1 MEMVNRV
8 EIPVDTRLVDR
19 GVFRNVI
26 GHFASG
32 VTIITAR
39 HEGVNYG
46 LTANAVSSLSLDPP
60 MMLVCINKST
70 GTQTAIAK
78 AKVFAVNILR
88 EGQQVIAR
96 QFATPHPDKFR
107 DIPIVF
113 GELGVPLLSDML
125 ATIECRV
132 VGEVTGGTHAVFL
145 AEVQAAHAE
154 EGMPLAYYRGKM
166 GTFVFPSDESN
177 ASLLWHDVLQWEDY
191 Y

>member
-8 EIPVDTRLVDR
+8 DIPVDSRLVDR
-19 GVFRNVI
+19 EVFRNVI

-32 VTIITAR
+32 VTVITTR
-39 HEGVNYG
+39 YEGVNYG
-46 LTANAVSSLSLDPP
+46 LTASAVSSLSLDPP
-60 MMLVCINKST
+60 MILVCINKRT
-70 GTQTAIAK
+70 GTPKIIST
-78 AKVFAVNILR
+78 AKVFVVNILR
-88 EGQQVIAR
+88 EDQQAIAR

-107 DIPIVF
+107 EIPITF
-113 GELGVPLLSDML
+113 GELGVPLLSTML

-154 EGMPLAYYRGKM
+154 EGMPLAYYRGQM
-166 GTFVFPSDESN
+166 GKFVFPSDESKTP
-177 ASLLWHDVLQWEDY
+177 LWRDVLQWEDY

>member
-8 EIPVDTRLVDR
+8 DIPVDSRLVDR
-19 GVFRNVI
+19 EVFRNVI

-32 VTIITAR
+32 VTVITTR
-39 HEGVNYG
+39 YEEVNYG
-46 LTANAVSSLSLDPP
+46 LTASAVSSLSLDPP
-60 MMLVCINKST
+60 MVLVCINKRT
-70 GTQTAIAK
+70 GTPQVISTT
-78 AKVFAVNILR
+78 KVFSVNILR
-88 EGQQVIAR
+88 ENQQALAR

-107 DIPIVF
+107 DVPIIY
-113 GELGVPLLSDML
+113 GELGVPLLSNAL

-154 EGMPLAYYRGKM
+154 EGMPLAYYRGRM
-166 GTFVFPSDESN
+166 GTFVFPSDEGK
-177 ASLLWHDVLQWEDY
+177 APLWRDVLQWEDY

>member
-1 MEMVNRV
+1 MEIVNRV
-8 EIPVDTRLVDR
+8 EIPEGTRFVDR
-19 GVFRNVI
+19 EVFRDVI

-32 VTIITAR
+32 VTVITTR
-39 HEGVNYG
+39 YEEVNYG
-46 LTANAVSSLSLDPP
+46 LTASAVSSLSLDPP
-60 MMLVCINKST
+60 MVLVCINKRT
-70 GTQTAIAK
+70 CTQKVIAK

-88 EGQQVIAR
+88 EDQQAIAR

-113 GELGVPLLSDML
+113 GELGVPLLANML
-125 ATIECRV
+125 ATIECRL

-154 EGMPLAYYRGKM
+154 EGMPLAYYRGRM
-166 GTFVFPSDESN
+166 GKFVFSPNEGK
-177 ASLLWHDVLQWEDY
+177 APLWRDVSQWEDY

>member
-8 EIPVDTRLVDR
+8 KIPVDSHLVDR
-19 GVFRNVI
+19 EVFRNVI

-32 VTIITAR
+32 VTVITTR
-39 HEGVNYG
+39 YEEVNYG
-46 LTANAVSSLSLDPP
+46 LTASAVSSLSLEPP
-60 MMLVCINKST
+60 MVLACINRRT
-70 GTQTAIAK
+70 GTPAIIAK

-88 EGQQVIAR
+88 EDQQAIAR

-113 GELGVPLLSDML
+113 GELGVPLLSTIL

-145 AEVQAAHAE
+145 AEVQAAHAQ
-154 EGMPLAYYRGKM
+154 EGMPLAYYRGLM
-166 GTFVFPSDESN
+166 GKFVLPADESK
-177 ASLLWHDVLQWEDY
+177 APLWRDVSQWEDY